1 MTKTIFDKAFKFVPF
16 ILAIAA
22 CIALAG
28 CSGASS
34 QSSAA
39 ASSGSASASAASSAA
54 STSTASAS
62 TSASAS
68 ASASS
73 ASAEVLV
80 FGTQS
85 PTALGIVVK
94 NETGADITD
103 LSAQSTAEG
112 SAPVAL
118 MKAGESLPAGKQA
131 TVYIEPQ
138 PSSVFNFTFLAGGAQ
153 RQVHNLD
160 LNRVHEA
167 DFRVEGD
174 VAYITATID
183 GNPVS
188 SLQEEYDI
196 AHPPAQQQSEPEPEP
211 EPEYYYEDN
220 GGGAPA
226 QSEDGCATD
235 IILN

>member
-54 STSTASAS
+54 STSTAS

-73 ASAEVLV
+73 ASAEALV

-85 PTALGIVVK
+85 PTAMSIVVK

-138 PSSVFNFTFLAGGAQ
+138 ANSVFTLAFLAGGAQ
-153 RQVHNLD
+153 RQLHNLD
-160 LNRVHEA
+160 PNRVHEA

-174 VAYITATID
+174 VAYITTTID

>member
-54 STSTASAS
+54 STSTAS

-73 ASAEVLV
+73 ASAEALV

-85 PTALGIVVK
+85 PTAMSIVVK

-138 PSSVFNFTFLAGGAQ
+138 PSSVFTLAFLAGGAQ
-153 RQVHNLD
+153 RQLHNLD
-160 LNRVHEA
+160 PNRVHEA

-174 VAYITATID
+174 VAYITTTID